1 MCHYVPVSEDERAVC
16 GPEGVGMCMYFSDIG
31 THTCRYFCSNTCTYL
46 LLYVS
51 LSACIFVRNTCT
63 YCAGYGGFCAG
74 FLRRFLRGFCAGFC
88 AVSAPVSARLHRSLR
103 GCIAVASPSHRH
115 RIAASH
121 RRRIASLHEMQATC
135 GLH

>member
-1 MCHYVPVSEDERAVC
+1 MCHYPPVFLSEILAHTAPVTAV
-16 GPEGVGMCMYFSDIG
+16 
-31 THTCRYFCSNTCTYL
+31 
-46 LLYVS
+46 
-51 LSACIFVRNTCT
+51 SAPV
-63 YCAGYGGFCAG
+63 
-74 FLRRFLRGFCAGFC
+74 FCAGFC

-135 GLH
+135 RLH